1 MGMFVRT
8 AELLAITRNAAG
20 RVRAQPGVAVFWLL
34 ACLCITPATGVA
46 QDADPPG
53 RIARLSDTEGSVAL
67 QPAGVAA
74 WGAAQLNR
82 PVTTGDRLWS
92 DQDSR
97 AELDLGSAAVR
108 LGSSTAFSFF
118 NLDDRAVQ
126 MQLTAGT
133 LIVQVRELFPN
144 QLYEI
149 DTPNLAVALLE
160 PGEYRVE
167 VNDAG
172 DTTVV
177 RVSEGRA
184 HVEGGGQ
191 SVTLGIQQMAR
202 FSGRD
207 TLGYESG
214 PFGVPDDFDAWS
226 AARERGLMNSPSGDY
241 VPEGVPGTQD
251 LDNNGTWELTPDYG
265 YVWAPIVVVAD
276 WAPYRFGHW
285 VFIAPW
291 GWTWID
297 DAAWGFAP
305 YHYGRWV
312 VWNSAWCWVPGPKH
326 LHPVYAPAVV
336 GWVGGPGRRAGTLG
350 ANVGWFPLAPHEVY
364 VPPYRVSAGYARA
377 VNLTNTAV
385 SGTQVTS
392 VLQNNAADAHYLNAR
407 VGAVTAVPQAVF
419 AAGERVRGR
428 TVPVSTAVLAGT
440 PVAAS
445 APPIL
450 PLPQSALGAAGA
462 HAVSHPPVAYLNR
475 PVLVRTV
482 PPRAPAPFERQLSA
496 MQAAGGEVLAP
507 AALARLQPPA
517 AAAPVRVLPRSALT
531 SPAAA
536 AGVAPVP
543 TLAERERALQTSTLS
558 GQSPDYGYRALPQDS
573 AAPRA
578 APPGTQAQGGTAGAA
593 GRNDRPPPTAVAPGS
608 GGAASGS
615 TARKPSPGAERYRAP
630 PPPPPRATPPPS
642 SHPIPP
648 ATPPAHPAPAA
659 APAHTSSVHADAV
672 R

>member
-1 MGMFVRT
+1 MEATCTLVRT
-8 AELLAITRNAAG
+8 ATLLSITRRAAL
-20 RVRAQPGVAVFWLL
+20 PLL
-34 ACLCITPATGVA
+34 ACLLFAPGAAFA

-53 RIARLSDTEGSVAL
+53 RIARLSDAEGSVAL

-108 LGSSTAFSFF
+108 LGGSTAFSFF

-133 LIVQVRELFPN
+133 LIVHVREIFPN
-144 QLYEI
+144 QIYEI
-149 DTPNLAVALLE
+149 DTPNLAVTLLE

-167 VNDAG
+167 VNEAG

-184 HVEGGGQ
+184 HVEGGSQ
-191 SVTLGIQQMAR
+191 SVTLGMQQMAR

-207 TLGYESG
+207 ILAYETG

-226 AARERGLMNSPSGDY
+226 AARERGLANSTSADY
-241 VPEGVPGTQD
+241 VPQGVPGTQD
-251 LDNNGTWELTPDYG
+251 LDDNGTWELTPEYG
-265 YVWAPIVVVAD
+265 YVWAPVVVVVD
-276 WAPYRFGHW
+276 WAPFRFGHW

-297 DAAWGFAP
+297 DAPWGFAP

-312 VWNSAWCWVPGPKH
+312 VWNSAWCWVPGPKR

-336 GWVGGPGRRAGTLG
+336 GWVGGPGRRTGALGTS
-350 ANVGWFPLAPHEVY
+350 VGWFPLAPHEVY
-364 VPPYRVSAGYARA
+364 LPPYRVSAGYARA

-385 SGTQVTS
+385 SGPQVTS
-392 VLQNNAADAHYLNAR
+392 AYQNNAADLRYLNAR
-407 VGAVTAVPQAVF
+407 VGAVTAVPQAAF

-428 TVPVSTAVLAGT
+428 TVLLSGAALAGAT
-440 PVAAS
+440 VAAS
-445 APPIL
+445 APPIM
-450 PLPQSALGAAGA
+450 PLPQSVFGAGA
-462 HAVSHPPVAYLNR
+462 HGMPHPPAAYLNR
-475 PVLVRTV
+475 PVLVRTE
-482 PPRAPAPFERQLSA
+482 PPRAPAPLERQLSA
-496 MQAAGGEVLAP
+496 MQAAGGEVLTP
-507 AALARLQPPA
+507 AELARLQPPA
-517 AAAPVRVLPRSALT
+517 AAAPVRVLPSSALP

-536 AGVAPVP
+536 SGAVPMP
-543 TLAERERALQTSTLS
+543 TLAERERALQTSTL
-558 GQSPDYGYRALPQDS
+558 GGPPPDYSYRVLAQDS
-573 AAPRA
+573 AASQSQTP
-578 APPGTQAQGGTAGAA
+578 TQPQGGSAGKAV
-593 GRNDRPPPTAVAPGS
+593 RTDRPPPGSIAAPS
-608 GGAASGS
+608 GVSPSRSAAHHP
-615 TARKPSPGAERYRAP
+615 APGAERYRAP
-630 PPPPPRATPPPS
+630 VPPAAPPPL
-642 SHPIPP
+642 SHPASP
-648 ATPPAHPAPAA
+648 TPLPTRGASAA
-659 APAHTSSVHADAV
+659 APAHAGSARADAV

>member
-1 MGMFVRT
+1 MFVRI
-8 AELLAITRNAAG
+8 AGLLAITRRAPW
-20 RVRAQPGVAVFWLL
+20 RVRRQRAGAIFCLLTCSFVVPLTGLAQE
-34 ACLCITPATGVA
+34 
-46 QDADPPG
+46 ADPPG
-53 RIARLSDTEGSVAL
+53 RIARLSDAVGSVAL
-67 QPAGVAA
+67 QPAGISA

-108 LGSSTAFSFF
+108 LGSGTAFSFF
-118 NLDDRAVQ
+118 NLDDRVVQ

-133 LIVQVRELFPN
+133 LIVHVREIFPN

-184 HVEGGGQ
+184 HAEGGGQ
-191 SVTLGIQQMAR
+191 SVTLGMQQMAR

-207 TLGYESG
+207 TVSYEGG

-241 VPEGVPGTQD
+241 VAQGVPGTQD

-265 YVWAPIVVVAD
+265 YVWAPVVVMVD
-276 WAPYRFGHW
+276 WAPYRFGQW

-291 GWTWID
+291 GWTWVD
-297 DAAWGFAP
+297 DAPWGFAP

-326 LHPVYAPAVV
+326 LHPVYSPALV
-336 GWVGGPGRRAGTLG
+336 GWFGGPGRRAGALG

-364 VPPYRVSAGYARA
+364 MPPYRVSANYARA
-377 VNLTNTAV
+377 VNLTNTVV
-385 SGTQVTS
+385 SGAQVTS
-392 VLQNNAADAHYLNAR
+392 VYQNTAADLHYLNAR
-407 VGAVTAVPQAVF
+407 VGAVTAVPQNVF

-428 TVPVSTAVLAGT
+428 TVPLSAAALAGAA
-440 PVAAS
+440 VAAS
-445 APPIL
+445 TPPIL
-450 PLPQSALGAAGA
+450 PLPQSALGAVGA
-462 HAVSHPPVAYLNR
+462 HAVAHPPAAYLNR

-496 MQAAGGEVLAP
+496 MQAAGGAPLAP

-517 AAAPVRVLPRSALT
+517 AAAPVRVLPRSAPPL
-531 SPAAA
+531 PAASS
-536 AGVAPVP
+536 GPAPMP
-543 TLAERERALQTSTLS
+543 TLAERERALQTSTLGGPPPEYS
-558 GQSPDYGYRALPQDS
+558 YRALPQDS
-573 AAPRA
+573 AAAQTPPG
-578 APPGTQAQGGTAGAA
+578 APPSGGS
-593 GRNDRPPPTAVAPGS
+593 GRASARTDRPPPGTIAAAAPDS
-608 GGAASGS
+608 GVTRHNSAPAG
-615 TARKPSPGAERYRAP
+615 ERYRAP
-630 PPPPPRATPPPS
+630 QVPHATAPPSYHPPAPAATP
-642 SHPIPP
+642 
-648 ATPPAHPAPAA
+648 AHAAAAA
-659 APAHTSSVHADAV
+659 APAHASSVHADAA